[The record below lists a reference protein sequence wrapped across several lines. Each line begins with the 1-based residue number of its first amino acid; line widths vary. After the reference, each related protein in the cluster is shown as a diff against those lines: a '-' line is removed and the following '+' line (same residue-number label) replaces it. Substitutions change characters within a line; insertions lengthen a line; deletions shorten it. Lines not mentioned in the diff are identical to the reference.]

1 MSDLSQQSPEQKA
14 AALADELPITDELI
28 AEGRQHGAASLPDD
42 MPPLMA
48 ALITRI
54 DAFSHTVGRIVCWFV
69 LPLFLVM
76 VYEILVRKLF
86 TAPTLWAY
94 DISRMLYGAMF
105 MLGSGYALMRGIH
118 IRADFLYR
126 NWSVHMQGLVDMVL
140 YLILYF
146 PGMLFF
152 FYISAD
158 FTIETWQRNERA
170 SDTAW
175 MPYVGPVRTSLPLGV
190 LFLIIQGVSE
200 TLKSYYAMTR
210 GRWP

>member
-1 MSDLSQQSPEQKA
+1 MPDSPEHA
-14 AALADELPITDELI
+14 SIAVDADSEPPIIDELI
-28 AEGRQHGAASLPDD
+28 AEARQHAPGQLPND
-42 MPPLMA
+42 MPPAMA
-48 ALITRI
+48 SLIARI
-54 DAFSHTVGRIVCWFV
+54 DLFSHAVGRVVCWLV

-105 MLGSGYALMRGIH
+105 MLGSGYALMRGVH

-126 NWSVHMQGLVDMVL
+126 NWSVRVQGLVDTVL
-140 YLILYF
+140 YLTLYF

-158 FTIETWQRNERA
+158 FAFETWQRAERA

-175 MPYVGPVRTSLPLGV
+175 MPYIAPVRTSLPLGV
-190 LFLIIQGVSE
+190 LLLIIQGVSE
-200 TLKSYYAMTR
+200 ILKSYYAMTR
-210 GRWP
+210 GKWP

>member
-1 MSDLSQQSPEQKA
+1 MSTFDDSDAVA
-14 AALADELPITDELI
+14 APQEHIITDELI
-28 AEGRQHGAASLPDD
+28 AEGREKAPGEVPSD

-48 ALITRI
+48 FWVSRI
-54 DAFSHTVGRIVCWFV
+54 DLFSYGVGRVVCWFV

-76 VYEILVRKLF
+76 VYEIIVRKVWV
-86 TAPTLWAY
+86 APTLWAY
-94 DISRMLYGAMF
+94 DISRMLYGALF

-118 IRADFLYR
+118 IRADFIYR
-126 NWSVHMQGLVDMVL
+126 TWSAKTQGTVDLIL

-158 FTIETWQRNERA
+158 FALEAWQRGERA

-175 MPYVGPVRTSLPLGV
+175 MPYVAPVRTSLPLGV
-190 LFLIIQGVSE
+190 LFLIIQGISE